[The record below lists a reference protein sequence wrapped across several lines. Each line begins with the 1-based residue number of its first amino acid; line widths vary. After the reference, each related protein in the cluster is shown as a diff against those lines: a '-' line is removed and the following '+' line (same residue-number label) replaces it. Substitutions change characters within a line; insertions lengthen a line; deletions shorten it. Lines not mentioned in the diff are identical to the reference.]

1 MGMDAILM
9 KWIVGILFILTYILI
24 IFLYQKKAYVVW
36 LSTIFLFLIGAL
48 GFKEG
53 FLAINWNVIG
63 IYVGMLFI
71 SEIFI
76 YSKVPDYLAIYFTNR
91 SRYVWGALLFICFF
105 SGFISIFLEN
115 VAVVLIV
122 APIAF
127 SISKKLNV
135 SPVPMLIG
143 ISISSNLQGAATLIG
158 DPPSMLLGGFAKLT
172 FNDFFWI
179 NSRPGIFWSVQV
191 GMLASL
197 VVLWF
202 IFKRFNKR
210 AIDVKQIK
218 VVSYVP
224 TILLVL
230 MVVLL
235 AVSSFL
241 DSGFSYIAGII
252 CMIFGIIS
260 FLWHYLKD
268 KDDAIEKTKMMDWE
282 TGFFLIAIFII
293 VESLVKI
300 GIVSD
305 IANLILSI
313 TGTNLF
319 FAFCLVVIL
328 SVAISA
334 FVDNV
339 PYIVA
344 MLPVVDQIAQN
355 FVTPELPFVR
365 YLFLFG
371 MVLAASVGGN
381 ISPVGASANI
391 VAIGLLKKKGYKTN
405 FLDFVKIGLPFTIVS
420 VVVAEAMLYVLWMVL

>member
-1 MGMDAILM
+1 
-9 KWIVGILFILTYILI
+9 
-24 IFLYQKKAYVVW
+24 
-36 LSTIFLFLIGAL
+36 
-48 GFKEG
+48 
-53 FLAINWNVIG
+53 
-63 IYVGMLFI
+63 
-71 SEIFI
+71 
-76 YSKVPDYLAIYFTNR
+76 
-91 SRYVWGALLFICFF
+91 
-105 SGFISIFLEN
+105 
-115 VAVVLIV
+115 
-122 APIAF
+122 
-127 SISKKLNV
+127 
-135 SPVPMLIG
+135 
-143 ISISSNLQGAATLIG
+143 
-158 DPPSMLLGGFAKLT
+158 MLLGGFAKLT